1 MFKRLKIV
9 TKVNLIVILGFLTII
24 FILELNQDKVVS
36 SFAKKYVEKNVQKR
50 VKSLVDSELL
60 ALKAYYNKM
69 KKDGL
74 PEEKI
79 KKNLMGF
86 ISNSK
91 YGNSGYFW
99 INDFNGVMLE
109 HPTEK
114 LKGANL
120 IELQDKNG
128 LYMIKETVKV
138 AKEKGEGFVN
148 YYWPMPGK
156 DKPQLKISFVKV
168 FKPYKWIIGTGEYY
182 QNIKKEIEDEALWVA
197 KFEKKEIVKG
207 ILIAVIFS
215 AFILIAL
222 LTFFRKSFINPL
234 NSLKEKILK
243 IKNNFDLTINLDT
256 ERKDEIGIIQNALRN
271 LVNSFSEIIS
281 NIKNNA
287 ATVSSASTELSST
300 AEELSA
306 TSEEQ
311 AAQSASVASAM
322 EELTATIEDNQRMTE
337 SSSDKVEGMVEITN
351 QSSEAMAKTID
362 SIVTISEKSA
372 GLSGVINEFGES
384 AKGIGEILKVIIDI
398 SDQTNLL
405 ALNAAI
411 EAARAGEAGRGFA
424 VVADEIR
431 KLAER
436 TAKSI
441 KEIEEITKK
450 IQRRAES
457 AVVAMDESLEA
468 IEQGVRLAEK
478 SREMLDKIIQ
488 SSSEVQEITTAI
500 STATTEQSATV
511 KEVNL
516 NVQGIAQGTE
526 QSLQAISQI
535 AVTANDLSTQAE
547 QLKEEVEKFKV

>member
-1 MFKRLKIV
+1 MFKKMKIV
-9 TKVNLIVILGFLTII
+9 TKVNLIVILGFLII
-24 FILELNQDKVVS
+24 TFVLELNQYKVVS

-60 ALKAYYNKM
+60 ALNAYYYKM
-69 KKDGL
+69 KSDGFSDD
-74 PEEKI
+74 KI
-79 KKNLMGF
+79 KKNLMEF
-86 ISNSK
+86 ISKSK
-91 YGNSGYFW
+91 YGKAGYFW
-99 INDFNGVMLE
+99 INDFNGTMIE
-109 HPTEK
+109 HPTKK

-120 IELQDKNG
+120 INLQDKNG
-128 LYMIKETVKV
+128 LYIIKETIKV

-148 YYWPMPGK
+148 YYWPVPGK
-156 DKPQLKISFVKV
+156 DEPQLKISYVKV

-182 QNIKKEIEDEALWVA
+182 QNIKKEIENEALWVD

-207 ILIAVIFS
+207 ILITVVFTT
-215 AFILIAL
+215 FIIVAL

-234 NSLKEKILK
+234 NSLKDKILK
-243 IKNNFDLTINLDT
+243 IKDNYDLTINLDT
-256 ERKDEIGIIQNALRN
+256 SRQDELGIIQKALKD
-271 LVNSFSEIIS
+271 LVNSFSKIIT

-287 ATVSSASTELSST
+287 VTVSSASTELSST

-337 SSSDKVEGMVEITN
+337 SSSDKVREMVEITN

-441 KEIEEITKK
+441 KEIEDITKN
-450 IQRRAES
+450 IQKRAEG
-457 AVVAMDESLEA
+457 AVIAMDESLEA
-468 IEQGVRLAEK
+468 IEQGVRLAEE
-478 SREMLDKIIQ
+478 SREMLDKII
-488 SSSEVQEITTAI
+488 SSSREVQEITTAI
-500 STATTEQSATV
+500 STATTEQAATV

-535 AVTANDLSTQAE
+535 AITANDLATQAE